1 MQQSLPRLFVRP
13 ILFAHRGA
21 NLVHPENTLPAF
33 AEALRLGATGLE
45 TDVWMS
51 RDGKILI
58 DHDGLVRSGLRRRTI
73 RSVDA
78 VDIHDRF
85 ATFTEM
91 LVRTPATVDISV
103 DVKDVDAFGIFA
115 ALVHDSGRGAGSVWV
130 CHPDL
135 EVLQGWRSIDERFN
149 FVHSTKLRV
158 IGGSPEK
165 HARDLRERGVRVC
178 NMHWRD
184 WSGGLAA
191 MYHRFDVACF
201 AWGLV
206 HDAETREMIR
216 IGMDGLYADDI
227 EMLVSVDASTVV

>member
-1 MQQSLPRLFVRP
+1 MQQSLPRLFARP

-51 RDGKILI
+51 RDGALVI
-58 DHDGLVRSGLRRRTI
+58 DHDGVVRSGLRRRAI
-73 RSVDA
+73 RSIALADLPD
-78 VDIHDRF
+78 DIPTF
-85 ATFTEM
+85 AQ
-91 LVRTPATVDISV
+91 LLDRTPATIDISV
-103 DVKDVDAFGIFA
+103 DVKDADAFGEFA
-115 ALVHDSGRGAGSVWV
+115 ALVHDAGRSARSVWV

-135 EVLQGWRSIDERFN
+135 EVLQGWRDIDERFN

-158 IGGSPEK
+158 IEDSPER

-201 AWGLV
+201 SWGLI
-206 HDAETREMIR
+206 HAAETTEMAR
-216 IGMDGLYADDI
+216 IGMDGLYADDV
-227 EMLVSVDASTVV
+227 EMLVSVHASNAD